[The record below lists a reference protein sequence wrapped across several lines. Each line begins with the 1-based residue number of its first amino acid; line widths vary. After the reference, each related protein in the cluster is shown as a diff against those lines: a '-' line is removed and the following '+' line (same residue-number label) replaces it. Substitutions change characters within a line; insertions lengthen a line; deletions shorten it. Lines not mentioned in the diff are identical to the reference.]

1 MDEGSV
7 EEDDAFKSWNDGSQ
21 IIEEWDWDDD
31 TTTNAIMN
39 EMDEESI
46 EDDNTKITIVIDR
59 NDGLD
64 EEIMKMIL

>member
-1 MDEGSV
+1 
-7 EEDDAFKSWNDGSQ
+7 
-21 IIEEWDWDDD
+21 
-31 TTTNAIMN
+31 MN

-46 EDDNTKITIVIDR
+46 EDDNTKITTVIDK